1 MIRVHSRKVQEV
13 RRLAVQ
19 THMHKVLLRRRR
31 DVLGRSLHGRLGTAG
46 LLTSGVAAGFLA
58 GLLLSPLRFLHGSGR
73 VWRPYDCCHGLTRHF
88 VPSGRKNKRVEYLR
102 ASLWRALKFLAFEPL
117 IERMR
122 WQV

>member
-1 MIRVHSRKVQEV
+1 MIRAHSRKVQEV

-73 VWRPYDCCHGLTRHF
+73 AGLAALRLLPWFDTAFRAFRPE
-88 VPSGRKNKRVEYLR
+88 K
-102 ASLWRALKFLAFEPL
+102 
-117 IERMR
+117 
-122 WQV
+122 